1 LPRIKGLRRRCHF
14 ILADIGSS

>member
-1 LPRIKGLRRRCHF
+1 LPRIKGLRCRCHF